1 MRMVKKTIAILGDT
15 GKFSP
20 GLLEILLKQDL
31 RLLFISEEET
41 KNINLKEQL
50 ERFHAKAEVE
60 FVSCEREGCWEADII
75 AITRNKKIPAELVQ
89 KIKEVSTQKIVLI
102 ISEENDLG
110 VQSELVDQL
119 PFSKVIEINIDTKAN
134 KFSVTGN
141 HTNALTGISTIFD
154 KAGYQS
160 KIKKDAG
167 KNMV

>member
-1 MRMVKKTIAILGDT
+1 MVKKTIALLGDT

-20 GLLEILLKQDL
+20 GLMEVLLKQDL

-41 KNINLKEQL
+41 KHINLKEQL
-50 ERFHAKAEVE
+50 ERFHALAEVE
-60 FVSCEREGCWEADII
+60 FLSCEREGCWEADII
-75 AITRNKKIPAELVQ
+75 AITRNENIPAELVQ

-102 ISEENDLG
+102 ISEEHDLEG
-110 VQSELVDQL
+110 QSELLYQL

-134 KFSVTGN
+134 KFSVSGN
-141 HTNALTGISTIFD
+141 DVSALTGISTIFEN
-154 KAGYQS
+154 AGYKY